1 MSPVESSKFAE
12 RKALLT
18 TRAELDRANVTLAV
32 HRIRMIVALAPSPER
47 MARARP
53 IASTVIDFISPLL
66 GAQRLGRWLRFI
78 SLALTGLR
86 VARSW
91 RADTQR

>member
-1 MSPVESSKFAE
+1 MSTADSPTFAE

-32 HRIRMIVALAPSPER
+32 HRIRMIVAPEPNPER
-47 MARARP
+47 MAKARP
-53 IASTVIDFISPLL
+53 IASTVIDFVGPLL
-66 GAQRLGRWLRFI
+66 GTRRLGRWLRFI

>member
-1 MSPVESSKFAE
+1 
-12 RKALLT
+12 
-18 TRAELDRANVTLAV
+18 
-32 HRIRMIVALAPSPER
+32 